1 MSKYLMYKQAKDAIN
16 QAIIDKETDIA
27 TIKNDIAALKKTRW
41 ILDEEFKINM
51 EKKEKYIG

>member
-1 MSKYLMYKQAKDAIN
+1 MSEYLIYKQAKDAIN
-16 QAIIDKETDIA
+16 QAITDKESDIA
-27 TIKNDIAALKKTRW
+27 TIENDIAALKKTRW